1 MATLKGAMR
10 SYGAAVRRMEREQQR
25 QARESAK
32 RFKEQQKL
40 QEIENAQQAVLDWE
54 NYVDTIQSLHKNCT
68 EPIDWQQIENT
79 EKPNEPKKEN
89 KNEVVAKNRLDN
101 FKPSFFD
108 KIFGSTQKKINRL
121 TELVEKAKSKDKTEF
136 DLGYKQYL
144 DELNNWKE
152 LQEINAGINK
162 NETEYYKK
170 ALQYFNPFSDIGE
183 LGTQI
188 SFNFNENHI
197 DVDLHVN
204 SLDVIP
210 DYELKQT
217 STGKLSKKN
226 MPKSRFNELYQ
237 DHICSASMRIA
248 REVFAYLPVDY
259 ARINALA
266 KLVNTKTGHL
276 EEQPILSVIFPP
288 ETIDSLNLET
298 IDPSDSMQ
306 NFVHN
311 MSFSKT
317 KGFLIIEKVELGKE

>member
-25 QARESAK
+25 QAREATK

-40 QEIENAQQAVLDWE
+40 QEIENAKQAVLDWE
-54 NYVDTIQSLHKNCT
+54 NYVDTIQSVHKNCT
-68 EPIDWQQIENT
+68 EPIDWKQIEIT
-79 EKPNEPKKEN
+79 EKPIEPKKEYT
-89 KNEVVAKNRLDN
+89 NELVLKSKLEN

-108 KIFGSTQKKINRL
+108 KIFGSTEKKIKRL
-121 TELVEKAKSKDKTEF
+121 NENLNKAKLKDEKEF
-136 DLGYKQYL
+136 DLKHKDYL
-144 DELNNWKE
+144 REVNNWEE
-152 LQEINAGINK
+152 LQSISQGIK
-162 NETEYYKK
+162 NKK
-170 ALQYFNPFSDIGE
+170 AEDYKNALEYFDPFSDIGE

-188 SFNFNENHI
+188 SFSINNNFI
-197 DVDLHVN
+197 DIDLHVN
-204 SLDVIP
+204 SSEVIP

-237 DHICSASMRIA
+237 DHICSASIRVA

-259 ARINALA
+259 ARINAVS
-266 KLVNTKTGHL
+266 KIVNTKTGHL

-288 ETIDSLNLET
+288 QTIDNLNLET
-298 IDPSDSMQ
+298 IDPSDSME

-311 MSFSKT
+311 MRFSKT
-317 KGFLIIEKVELGKE
+317 KGFTIVEKVELGK